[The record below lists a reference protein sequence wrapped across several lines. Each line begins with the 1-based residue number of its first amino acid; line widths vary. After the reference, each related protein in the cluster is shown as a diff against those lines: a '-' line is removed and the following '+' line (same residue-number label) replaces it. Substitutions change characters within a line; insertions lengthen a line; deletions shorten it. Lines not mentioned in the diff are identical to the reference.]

1 MAELDRHQSSDSRQ
15 RATPTTYR
23 IAVIIDTTAAARRAD
38 PQRLREWLAEQR
50 VFLSSAMGDTAHLR
64 RAVAAA
70 VEAEGAR
77 AVWFE
82 EFGRDADVAEA
93 YLAEVDSS
101 TVYLGILNEQY
112 GRLNPPDGFSATEA
126 EYLRAREGGKR
137 VHVLVAGDAPNREG
151 HLSRFIDR
159 VRFFTTTENYTN
171 VDDLARRAKRRL
183 EDLGAEALSP
193 WVKLGDFVFRA
204 DHVDEDAVSVTIRA
218 RVSDDIAYQLASL
231 RDQRHGRTRLR
242 FIHRAR
248 VVEGELGN
256 VRRTT
261 HAGGADELTI
271 ELVQVRPIAANAM
284 RVATSGMSA
293 DDLVELG
300 MRERFLGEPIP
311 NPIAMMRL
319 SETGID
325 RADLAQA
332 FGQPNETVEAV
343 TRLVVADGLV
353 GAGNASRLIAVQVG
367 PRNADTRR
375 IAIEWE
381 EPRTYTNVAPAR
393 RSLDGDWRV

>member
-1 MAELDRHQSSDSRQ
+1 
-15 RATPTTYR
+15 
-23 IAVIIDTTAAARRAD
+23 VIIDTTAAARRTD
-38 PQRLREWLAEQR
+38 PERLREWLAAQR
-50 VFLSSAMGDTAHLR
+50 VFLSSAMGDTAPER
-64 RAVAAA
+64 RAVAEA

-82 EFGRDADVAEA
+82 EFGRDADAEEA
-93 YLAEVDSS
+93 YLTEVDSS

-137 VHVLVAGDAPNREG
+137 VHVLVAAGALEREG
-151 HLSRFIDR
+151 HLTRFIDR
-159 VRFFTTTENYTN
+159 VRFYTTTENYAD
-171 VDDLARRAKRRL
+171 VDDLVRRVKRRL
-183 EDLGAEALSP
+183 AELSAEALSP

-204 DHVDEDAVSVTIRA
+204 DKIDEDAASVTICA
-218 RVSDDIAYQLASL
+218 RVSDEIAFQLEAL
-231 RDQRHGRTRLR
+231 RDRRYGRTRLR
-242 FIHRAR
+242 FVHRSR
-248 VVEGELGN
+248 VVEGEFGN

-271 ELVQVRPIAANAM
+271 ELVQVRPIPGNAM

-293 DDLVELG
+293 DDLVDLG
-300 MRERFLGEPIP
+300 MRELFFGEAIP
-311 NPIAMMRL
+311 DTIAMMGL
-319 SETGID
+319 TETGID

-332 FGQPNETVEAV
+332 FAQPNETAEAI

-353 GAGNASRLIAVQVG
+353 GAGNASRLVSVHVG
-367 PRNADTRR
+367 SRNGNARK

-381 EPRTYTNVAPAR
+381 EPRAYSNVAPGR
-393 RSLDGDWRV
+393 RRLEGDWRV